1 MELIQQQT
9 LAIAAIAQAAALT
22 NQLARTGQAD
32 SRAFEGS
39 VHSIFMT
46 DAPDVESIFFDRSY
60 LRLGLTQ
67 VIDVF
72 DGDKQPEP
80 EVMRYS
86 AAIVHLQ
93 RDLMRKPDVLATVG
107 QRLEQVKKQV
117 AIHGAETHSQVI
129 ENLAA
134 IYSDTLSTFRF
145 RIQVNG
151 NPQYLQAAAIAAQIR
166 TLLLAGVR
174 ASMLW
179 QQLGGSRFHFLLK
192 RRALLNAAKSLL

>member
-1 MELIQQQT
+1 MELIQQQA
-9 LAIAAIAQAAALT
+9 LAIAGIAQAASLT
-22 NQLARTGQAD
+22 NQLARTGTAD
-32 SRAFEGS
+32 STAFAGS

-60 LRLGLTQ
+60 LRLGLNNL
-67 VIDVF
+67 IDVL
-72 DGDKQPEP
+72 DGEKQPEP

-93 RDLMRKPDVLATVG
+93 RDLMRKPDVLQTVA
-107 QRLEQVKKQV
+107 QRLEQAKKQV
-117 AIHGAETHSQVI
+117 AIHGSETHSQLI
-129 ENLAA
+129 ETLAA

-151 NPQYLQAAAIAAQIR
+151 NPQYLQAPAIAAQIR
-166 TLLLAGVR
+166 TQLLAGVR

-179 QQLGGSRFHFLLK
+179 QQLGGSRLHFLFK
-192 RRALLNAAKSLL
+192 RRALMNAAQSLL

>member
-9 LAIAAIAQAAALT
+9 LAMAAIAQAAALT
-22 NQLARTGQAD
+22 NQLARTGQVESKPYA
-32 SRAFEGS
+32 GS

-46 DAPDVESIFFDRSY
+46 DAPDVESVFFDRSY
-60 LRLGLTQ
+60 VQLGLNNLIA
-67 VIDVF
+67 VL
-72 DGDKQPEP
+72 DGEQQPEP

-93 RDLMRKPDVLATVG
+93 RDFMRKPDMLQAVS
-107 QRLEQVKKQV
+107 QRLEQAKKQV
-117 AIHGAETHSQVI
+117 AIHGAETHSQLI
-129 ENLAA
+129 ETLAA

-151 NPQYLQAAAIAAQIR
+151 NPQYLQAPAIAAQIR

-179 QQLGGSRFHFLLK
+179 QQLGGSRLHLLFK
-192 RRALLNAAKSLL
+192 RRALLQAARSLL